1 MPELFRIITLG
12 CKVNQYE
19 SACLNDSLM
28 DAGWRPAGKGEKA
41 DATIVNTCVVT
52 RRAAHQSRQAIR
64 KALRENPEGI
74 TAAIGCYPQVFPK
87 EIELIKG
94 VKLIAGNVNKT
105 KIPEL
110 LINAFNSQ
118 GIIISINGFEA
129 GMPFESMPVR
139 RFPGRTR
146 AYLKI
151 QDGCQSFCTYCIVPF
166 TRGPYRSLPMKNVL
180 SMLEAF
186 AAEGYREVVL
196 TGINLGKYGIGLKE
210 SINLKGLL
218 QSIGKENLSVRIRLS
233 SIEPMEIDDD
243 LIDMVGKEE
252 WICRHFHIPLQSGD
266 ESILKKMNRIYKAR
280 DFAKIIE
287 TIYAR
292 IPEAAIGIDIMAGFP
307 GEGETQHKN
316 TLSLV
321 GDLPVSYLHVFP
333 FSPRPG
339 TAAFR
344 LENQVEPGLAKKRA
358 SELRELGQAK
368 RSAFYRRNLG
378 KEFQVLAEGWHSEEN
393 YFYKGISDN
402 YLPVIFS
409 SSRDIKGLIVPVS
422 MDRIEDN
429 MIFGSEQKVADTQY
443 LKDL

>member
-1 MPELFRIITLG
+1 MPESFRIITLG

-19 SACLNDSLM
+19 SAYMNDTLM
-28 DAGWRPAGKGEKA
+28 DAGWRPAGKGQRA

-64 KALRENPEGI
+64 KALKENPEGI
-74 TAAIGCYPQVFPK
+74 TAAIGCYPQVFPD

-110 LINAFNSQ
+110 LINAFNSK
-118 GIIISINGFEA
+118 GIITSINGFEA

-139 RFPGRTR
+139 HFPGRTR

-151 QDGCQSFCTYCIVPF
+151 QDGCQSFCSYCIVPF
-166 TRGPYRSLPMKNVL
+166 TRGPYRSLPLKNVL
-180 SMLEAF
+180 SMLENF
-186 AAEGYREVVL
+186 VAEGYREVVL
-196 TGINLGKYGIGLKE
+196 TGIHLGKYGIDLGE
-210 SINLKGLL
+210 SIDLKGLI
-218 QSIGKENLSVRIRLS
+218 QSIGKENLSLRIRLS

-243 LIDMVGKEE
+243 LIEMAGREK

-266 ESILKKMNRIYKAR
+266 DSILKKMNRTYTSSE
-280 DFAKIIE
+280 FSKIIE
-287 TIYAR
+287 KIHTSV
-292 IPEAAIGIDIMAGFP
+292 PEAAIGIDIMSGFP
-307 GEGETQHKN
+307 GEGDTEHRN
-316 TLSLV
+316 TLSLIR
-321 GDLPVSYLHVFP
+321 DLPVSYLHVFP
-333 FSPRPG
+333 FSARAG
-339 TAAFR
+339 TTASSI
-344 LENQVEPGLAKKRA
+344 ENQVDPGLAKKRA
-358 SELRELGQAK
+358 SELRTLGQEK

-378 KEFQVLAEGWHSEEN
+378 KKFQVLAEGWHSEEN

-409 SSRDIKGLIVPVS
+409 SSRNIKGLIVPVS

-429 MIFGSEQKVADTQY
+429 MIFGSEQKAADTQY
-443 LKDL
+443 LKGL